1 MFKDFMDISLS
12 ASAYKV
18 INDSIQEGEYL
29 RVGATSGGCSGWK
42 WHLET
47 ESGLEDRM
55 DDVFFTDT
63 FQIRVNHDILHDVI
77 GSAVIDYKTT
87 GNLVEDGFIVRR
99 IVAPGHEC
107 GCGESFTP
115 ISEIH
120 GNKVTI
126 DNV

>member
-1 MFKDFMDISLS
+1 MDISLS
-12 ASAYKV
+12 ASAWSI
-18 INDSIQEGEYL
+18 INDSIKEGEYL
-29 RVGATSGGCSGWK
+29 RVSAKSGGCSGWK
-42 WHLET
+42 WVLET

-63 FQIRVNHDILHDVI
+63 FQIRLNHDILHDVI
-77 GSAVIDYKTT
+77 GTTTIDYKFSN
-87 GNLVEDGFIVRR
+87 NLVEDGFVFRR
-99 IVAPGHEC
+99 MVSPGHEC

-120 GNKVTI
+120 RNEVAV

>member
-1 MFKDFMDISLS
+1 MYKDFMDSKS
-12 ASAYKV
+12 WVKHKV

-29 RVGATSGGCSGWK
+29 RVGAKSGGCSGWK

-87 GNLVEDGFIVRR
+87 GNLVEDGFIVRTNR
-99 IVAPGHEC
+99 RPSHEWVW
-107 GCGESFTP
+107 GILHSYL
-115 ISEIH
+115 
-120 GNKVTI
+120 
-126 DNV
+126 